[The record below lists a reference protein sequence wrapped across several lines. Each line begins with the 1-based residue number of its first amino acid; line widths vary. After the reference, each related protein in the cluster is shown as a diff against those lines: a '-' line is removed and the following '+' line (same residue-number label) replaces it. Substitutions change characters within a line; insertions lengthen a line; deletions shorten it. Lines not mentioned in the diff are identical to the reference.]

1 MSASMRRVR
10 VVQWLGAAVL
20 VSMAAL
26 GVDAV
31 GDVLRAVL
39 LAGLAD
45 LVEGPA
51 ACIELA
57 GLQRVGADR
66 QRPWLWRS
74 LRGWTSCSSG
84 REGRVWTWFCRV
96 IDVVGGVVPPGGL
109 RLRLLVILSF
119 QSIFGDGVGG
129 GATAGA
135 GSVRFIYSFLEESG
149 WSCSLL
155 VASELLAILGAPDLF
170 LLDDRV
176 LVHSAIKVCIDFFGA
191 PHVAKDGLKSFVTSS
206 EVSSSSWSS
215 ASSCKLDSVLFQGCG
230 VRRRLRRPATKATGN
245 VIQEPGCSSLF
256 LRGVL
261 VSFEFN
267 FYINKIQPGFS
278 KKKKLKHNNAF
289 II

>member
-74 LRGWTSCSSG
+74 LRGWTSCSSR
-84 REGRVWTWFCRV
+84 REGRVWTWFCRA

-261 VSFEFN
+261 VSFKCN
-267 FYINKIQPGFS
+267 I
-278 KKKKLKHNNAF
+278 L
-289 II
+289 